1 MCDIGALSLAPY
13 LVPVFAGSLLMGISL
28 MCFMQRSYD
37 KGVTKTVAQL
47 AFLEQQVREQAPPQ
61 HVSPHVSQP
70 MTYYPPQ
77 VSYAVRPSAP
87 L

>member
-37 KGVTKTVAQL
+37 KGITKIVAQL

-61 HVSPHVSQP
+61 HVSQP

-77 VSYAVRPSAP
+77 VAYAVRPSAP